1 MKTLKKILTAIFAF
15 ALLGMATSCNKD
27 DNGNNNGGGNGSFVG
42 TWKISKIM
50 MAGMDVTS
58 MIPADARIIMN
69 ADGSGNM
76 TMGGNNHNPFN
87 WTATSTT
94 LTITTEGETIN
105 CNIISFTANECT
117 LSSDNMTFPNMG
129 NVEGTVTITLTRVGG
144 GDNPDPNN
152 YSTLILGT
160 WQTTQTM
167 VNGQDVTEM
176 VGNVKLS
183 FTADGRG
190 LLNDNGE
197 TQNNNFSWSIN
208 GSTISINPDHGSSAT
223 FTIVSLDGRTCTFT
237 GTRMPGS
244 DESFNEVRITMVKTG
259 GDDPDPTDPLTSLT
273 GTQWGYEFSTS
284 QTQGDS
290 QLSINANLTINFTSA
305 TEGITG
311 EYVHFVITQNGVI
324 VDEDTEE
331 DSNPFTYTYNG
342 TTHTGTI
349 TATVTEDD
357 GTTHTSTINI
367 TCNSSNTLTI
377 TDPDYNPEG
386 RYPQTM
392 IFHRL

>member
-27 DNGNNNGGGNGSFVG
+27 DNNKGNGGDGNFVG

-76 TMGGNNHNPFN
+76 TMGGDNHNPFN

-117 LSSDNMTFPNMG
+117 LSSDNMTFPNMD
-129 NVEGTVTITLTRVGG
+129 NIEGTVTITLTRVGG

-160 WQTTQTM
+160 WQVTQTF
-167 VNGQDVTEM
+167 VDGEDVS
-176 VGNVKLS
+176 VDSVQLS
-183 FTADGRG
+183 FTANGRG
-190 LLNDNGE
+190 LLNDHGE
-197 TQNNNFSWSIN
+197 TQNNDFSWSIN

-244 DESFNEVRITMVKTG
+244 DENYNEVRITMVKTG

-273 GTQWGYEFSTS
+273 GTQWGFEYST
-284 QTQGDS
+284 TMPEEGG
-290 QLSINANLTINFTSA
+290 QLSIDANLTINFTSA

-311 EYVHFVITQNGVI
+311 EHVHFVITQNGVI

-331 DSNPFTYTYNG
+331 DSAPFTYTYNG
-342 TTHTGTI
+342 TTHTGTM
-349 TATVTEDD
+349 TATITDED
-357 GTTHTSTINI
+357 GTHTINI
-367 TCNSSNTLTI
+367 NIICNSSNTLTI
-377 TDPDYNPEG
+377 INPDSRS
-386 RYPQTM
+386 RYPQNM
-392 IFHRL
+392 VFHRL